1 MSVIY
6 IVLPLA
12 LVLGGAA
19 LAAFLW
25 AVQKGQFE
33 DLETPA
39 LRLVLEDDVAAPP
52 SDTGASVD
60 GAEVQT
66 GTPPGR

>member
-6 IVLPLA
+6 IVLPMA

-25 AVQKGQFE
+25 AVKQGQFD
-33 DLETPA
+33 DLDTPA
-39 LRLVLEDDVAAPP
+39 MRVVLEDDALPK
-52 SDTGASVD
+52 D
-60 GAEVQT
+60 
-66 GTPPGR
+66 

>member
-19 LAAFLW
+19 LVAFLW
-25 AVQKGQFE
+25 AVKRGQFD
-33 DLETPA
+33 DLDTPA
-39 LRLVLEDDVAAPP
+39 MRVVLEDDAL
-52 SDTGASVD
+52 SED
-60 GAEVQT
+60 
-66 GTPPGR
+66 